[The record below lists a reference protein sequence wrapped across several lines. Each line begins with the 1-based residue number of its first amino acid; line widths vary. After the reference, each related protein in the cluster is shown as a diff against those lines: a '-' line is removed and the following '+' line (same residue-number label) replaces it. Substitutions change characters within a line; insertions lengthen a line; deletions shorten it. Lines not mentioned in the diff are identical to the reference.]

1 MSAAILYKIITAS
14 VILMLV
20 NCPSTHSFM
29 EGRIVGGET
38 AKMKHY
44 PHSVY
49 LDAACDGGEWHCG
62 ASILNQKILLTAAH
76 CVMGCDEDWAISAFA
91 GNEVIDEMKLYRKI
105 SRYIIHPKYETTSFT
120 HDIALLLMSK
130 HLPFGTTIKR
140 VIIKNRFPK
149 DKDLTIA
156 GWGTIKE
163 SPETVRATRLK
174 AVKQKLLSKK
184 DCRKV
189 CQNAIIEGVI
199 DGMLCAKYN
208 MENRPSHGDSGS
220 ALMTSDGTQVGLV
233 SFRTEKTPDIIVY
246 TNVTYYYQWIRSNA
260 KRLYCNG

>member
-91 GNEVIDEMKLYRKI
+91 GNEVIDE
-105 SRYIIHPKYETTSFT
+105 
-120 HDIALLLMSK
+120 
-130 HLPFGTTIKR
+130 
-140 VIIKNRFPK
+140 
-149 DKDLTIA
+149 
-156 GWGTIKE
+156 E